1 MDEKEFQ
8 ELTKRYEAA
17 KGPEVKV
24 TMPAGADAE
33 DIAEYLR
40 LAKNAKQL
48 LAKANA
54 ARDAGAASRIQLYL
68 DTLKRVARA
77 RAMQRELSRLEQ
89 NPAAF
94 VTPFPEIDPQLQSS
108 RFGR

>member
-8 ELTKRYEAA
+8 ELTKRYESA
-17 KGPEVKV
+17 KRQDPKV
-24 TMPAGADAE
+24 TIPPGADAV
-33 DIAEYLR
+33 DITEYLR

-54 ARDAGAASRIQLYL
+54 ARDGAAASRIQAYL
-68 DTLKRVARA
+68 DLLKRVARA
-77 RAMQRELSRLEQ
+77 RAMQRELSRLENQ
-89 NPAAF
+89 AVPF
-94 VTPFPEIDPQLQSS
+94 VTPFPGLDPQIQSS